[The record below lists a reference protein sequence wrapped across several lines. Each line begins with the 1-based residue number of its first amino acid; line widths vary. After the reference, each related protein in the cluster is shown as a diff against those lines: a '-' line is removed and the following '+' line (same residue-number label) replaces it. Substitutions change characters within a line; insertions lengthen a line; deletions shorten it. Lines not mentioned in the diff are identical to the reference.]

1 MAMQKKSLVN
11 WGIFL
16 VLCLI
21 WGSSFILMK
30 ISKAHINGLQI
41 ASLRIF
47 SAGIVLVPFGL
58 FHLAK
63 IPRNKMPAVVMTG
76 LSGNLVPACMYAVAI
91 ANGLDSSLAAI
102 LNSLTP
108 ICVVII
114 GFVIFRSKVKG
125 TKLAGI
131 VIGFAGLCLLFL
143 NKNMNFHNSGYALLV
158 LVATVSYGFNVNFV
172 GHYLKGLSP
181 VHIATVSLS
190 FMTIPAF
197 IILWQQG
204 FFSLPFQDPGTQ
216 QAVFASIVLGIGA
229 STIGTILFYVLIKNA
244 GGLFASL
251 VTYGVPFVAV
261 IWGLIFNEDI
271 TAWQVGCLAIILAG
285 VSLANR

>member
-1 MAMQKKSLVN
+1 MAMQKKRLVS
-11 WGIFL
+11 WVLFL

-30 ISKAHINGLQI
+30 ISKAQLNGLQI

-47 SAGIVLVPFGL
+47 SAGVVLVPFGI
-58 FHLAK
+58 FHFRK
-63 IPRNKMPAVVMTG
+63 IPGNKIAAVIVTG
-76 LSGNLVPACMYAVAI
+76 LSGNLVPAFMYAIAI

-108 ICVVII
+108 ICVAII
-114 GFVIFRSKVKG
+114 GFVIFRSKIKG
-125 TKLAGI
+125 SKLAGI
-131 VIGFAGLCLLFL
+131 IIGFVGLCLLFL
-143 NKNMNFHNSGYALLV
+143 NKNMNFHNSGYAFLV
-158 LVATVSYGFNVNFV
+158 LFATVSYGFNVNFV
-172 GHYLKGLSP
+172 SHYLKGLNP

-190 FMTIPAF
+190 FMTLPAL

-204 FFSLPFQDPGTQ
+204 FFSLPFNEPGTQ
-216 QAVFASIVLGIGA
+216 TAVFAIILLGIGA
-229 STIGTILFYVLIKNA
+229 STIGTILFYLLIKNA

-261 IWGLIFNEDI
+261 IWGLIFNEEI
-271 TAWQVGCLAIILAG
+271 TAWQLGCLAIILAG
-285 VSLANR
+285 VYLANR